1 MTQKRPPNPYDFLPE
16 VPGFTVTSTDVKDGE
31 TLPPAQRSGLSGV
44 EGGEDRSPQLSWSGF
59 PKETRSFVVTMY
71 DPDAP
76 TASGFWHWAVLNI
89 PADVTSL
96 EADAGNPSKNLL
108 PEGAVTLRH
117 DGGGHRYLGAA
128 PPPGHGPHRYMFCV
142 HAVDVEKLELGPDT
156 PPASLGFNL
165 FSHTLARAFLVTTFG
180 R

>member
-16 VPGFTVTSTDVKDGE
+16 VPSFTVTSTDVQDGQ

-89 PADVTSL
+89 PASVTSL
-96 EADAGNPSKNLL
+96 EADAGDPAKKLL
-108 PEGAVTLRH
+108 PEGAITLRN
-117 DGGGHRYLGAA
+117 DGGSHRFMGAA
-128 PPPGHGPHRYMFCV
+128 PPPGYGAHRYMICV
-142 HAVDVEKLELGPDT
+142 HAVDVEKLELGAET

-165 FSHTLARAFLVTTFG
+165 FSHTLARAFLVPTFG